1 MLRRYI
7 EADVNNGLLT
17 SEGNTWVG
25 PNTLRAIGLW
35 RVVFGHISNKSSRSL
50 KHCFNIHCAG
60 VAQLA
65 EQLICNQQVA
75 GSSPV
80 AGSSWL
86 SVPSKTTP
94 GGQQDR
100 LFF

>member
-1 MLRRYI
+1 M
-7 EADVNNGLLT
+7 G
-17 SEGNTWVG
+17 G
-25 PNTLRAIGLW
+25 PSTLRASGLR
-35 RVVFGHISNKSSRSL
+35 RVVFGRISSETSRSL

-94 GGQQDR
+94 DGQQDR